1 MCQNWRK
8 NTCQNIMRASV
19 PAGFMHDKEDESK
32 DGFYD
37 VPDYL
42 PILIGRKI
50 SNL

>member
-1 MCQNWRK
+1 
-8 NTCQNIMRASV
+8 MRASV

-42 PILIGRKI
+42 Y
-50 SNL
+50 